1 MAIENNGNSADLA
14 RSITRSGSLQTYFTA
29 RLMVDKDL
37 VNDFFRAYAYFRWI
51 DDVIDVTSRT
61 DHERAIF
68 ISKQKGL
75 IDGLY
80 HQQSIDSL
88 TLEEEI
94 LKDLIKNDRGDY
106 SGLQSFIRNMFA
118 IIEFDAHRKG
128 RLIDQDE
135 LDWYVNT
142 LGTSVVDGLLYF
154 IGNGRQYPNS
164 ENKYQA
170 GIAAHISHLLRDM
183 RQDDEDGFI
192 NIPQEYLSANEI
204 DHKDIRASAY
214 RAWVKKRVK
223 LAREYFTEGK
233 QYLNGLDNLRAKVVG
248 HWYCARF
255 EVVLN
260 TIESDGFV
268 LRNEYHERRRIST
281 WIKMLW
287 LGIYLSSIHFFHKLN
302 PKSVKNNQGSITRPP
317 FPKK

>member
-1 MAIENNGNSADLA
+1 MNAGSSYSSAELA
-14 RSITRSGSLQTYFTA
+14 RSFTRSGSIQTYFTA

-37 VNDFFRAYAYFRWI
+37 VDDFFRAYAYFRWI

-61 DHERAIF
+61 DHERAMF
-68 ISKQKGL
+68 ISRQKEL
-75 IDGLY
+75 IDGFY
-80 HQQSIDSL
+80 QQQWIDAVSP
-88 TLEEEI
+88 EEEM
-94 LKDLIKNDRGDY
+94 LRDLIKNDRGDD

-128 RLIDQDE
+128 RLISQDE

-154 IGNGRQYPNS
+154 IGNGRTYPNS

-192 NIPQEYLSANEI
+192 NIPREYLVENEI
-204 DHKDIRASAY
+204 NHTDIESSAY
-214 RAWVKKRVK
+214 LTWVQARVE
-223 LAREYFTEGK
+223 LARDYFTDGK
-233 QYLNGLDNLRAKVVG
+233 QYLNKLDNLRAKVVG

-255 EVVLN
+255 EVVLD
-260 TIESDGFV
+260 TIDNDGFV

-281 WIKMLW
+281 WLKILW
-287 LGIYLSSIHFFHKLN
+287 LGISLSFQHLLSNSLISSTGQN
-302 PKSVKNNQGSITRPP
+302 ENN
-317 FPKK
+317 